1 MEGKNWLLAH
11 RSNLESMRG
20 SQGKNLST
28 HVTLT
33 FKSSAYAL
41 LMLWLSSLLCSL
53 GPRQWNDTT
62 PLGGV
67 FSSHL
72 AISNHYSRY
81 AKVNLSIQLLIK
93 SPFPQGTLC
102 QIRLIIKTDKHT
114 VSITASTVEDL
125 CLHLWLPVKSLAWC
139 SLTGKN
145 LQRYFVNI
153 FCP

>member
-11 RSNLESMRG
+11 RSSLESMRG
-20 SQGKNLST
+20 SQGKNSGS
-28 HVTLT
+28 HITLT
-33 FKSSAYAL
+33 FKSIEPL
-41 LMLWLSSLLCSL
+41 LMLWLFSLLCSS

-62 PLGGV
+62 PLGWV
-67 FSSHL
+67 FSSQL
-72 AISNHYSRY
+72 AISNHYPRH

-93 SPFPQGTLC
+93 SPFSRGTLC
-102 QIRLIIKTDKHT
+102 QSRLIIKTDKHT

-139 SLTGKN
+139 SLTWKN
-145 LQRYFVNI
+145 LQRYFLNI